1 MTKFTKNQLTHDLT
15 CALCGVRCPESSHD
29 ARVDV
34 GCKEVQKTE
43 TDERAHAVR
52 AGSAEGGNKAP
63 TTPAPKSRVEKR
75 VVERGNKK
83 QQARRKRCRSWRRK
97 NL

>member
-1 MTKFTKNQLTHDLT
+1 MKFSKTQLTHDLT
-15 CALCGVRCPESSHD
+15 CALCGAGYPESSHD

-43 TDERAHAVR
+43 TDERAHAKR

-63 TTPAPKSRVEKR
+63 TKGQSCSEGRRAFRGGSGTASVE
-75 VVERGNKK
+75 GGHGGY
-83 QQARRKRCRSWRRK
+83 
-97 NL
+97 